1 MVACFLYLILSY
13 DFMSNSYWESFKE
26 QNKDSWHFDPSA
38 KSEDFV
44 YVGRLKT
51 DFKPLLDLM
60 SDDKN
65 YKKYVIVEKIKEY
78 GVLSDRIKAF
88 NEWGYN
94 ENNTRSLQITDSEF
108 PEIFEP
114 YKKFAGFGDC
124 KVVALKQY
132 PGQFLPWHED
142 TYVGFRQEFNVP
154 DDVQITRYS
163 LFLEDWNWGHYF
175 TAGNNVMH
183 QWKQGDILEL
193 KPRMHHATCNAGM
206 IPKLTMTI
214 TGTITEE
221 FLRKKEAG
229 IFEY

>member
-1 MVACFLYLILSY
+1 
-13 DFMSNSYWESFKE
+13 MSNSYWESFKE

-65 YKKYVIVEKIKEY
+65 YKKYVIVEEIKEH

-114 YKKFAGFGDC
+114 YKKFAGFGEC

-132 PGQFLPWHED
+132 PGQFLPWHQD
-142 TYVGFRQEFNVP
+142 TYVGFKKEFNVP
-154 DDVQITRYS
+154 DDVKVTRYS

-175 TAGNNVMH
+175 AVGNNVIH
-183 QWKQGDILEL
+183 QWKQGDFLEI
-193 KPRMHHATCNAGM
+193 KPSMHHVTCNAG
-206 IPKLTMTI
+206 ITPKLSMTI

-221 FLRKKEAG
+221 FLRRQKNKN
-229 IFEY
+229 FEIN

>member
-1 MVACFLYLILSY
+1 
-13 DFMSNSYWESFKE
+13 MSNSYWESFKE

-65 YKKYVIVEKIKEY
+65 YKKYVIVEKIKEH

-154 DDVQITRYS
+154 DNVKVTRYS

-214 TGTITEE
+214 TGTVTEE
-221 FLRKKEAG
+221 FLRKKESG
-229 IFEY
+229 TFEY

>member
-1 MVACFLYLILSY
+1 
-13 DFMSNSYWESFKE
+13 MSNSYWKSFKE
-26 QNKDSWHFDPSA
+26 KNKDVWHFDPSVE
-38 KSEDFV
+38 SEDFIHI
-44 YVGRLKT
+44 GRLKT
-51 DFKPLLDLM
+51 NFKPLLDLM

-65 YKKYVIVEKIKEY
+65 YKEYIIVEKIKEHA
-78 GVLSDRIKAF
+78 VLTDRIKAF
-88 NEWGYN
+88 KEWGFN
-94 ENNTRSLQITDSEF
+94 EHNTKSLQITDSEF

-154 DDVQITRYS
+154 DDVKVTRYS
-163 LFLEDWNWGHYF
+163 IFLEDWHWGHYF
-175 TAGNNVMH
+175 AGGNNIMH
-183 QWKQGDILEL
+183 LWKQGDIIEL
-193 KPRMHHATCNAGM
+193 KPKMHHTTCNSGI

-221 FLRKKEAG
+221 FLRKKEDR
-229 IFEY
+229 IFEYQ

>member
-1 MVACFLYLILSY
+1 
-13 DFMSNSYWESFKE
+13 MSNSYWESFKE
-26 QNKDSWHFDPSA
+26 QNKDLWHFDPSV
-38 KSEDFV
+38 KSEDFA

-51 DFKPLLDLM
+51 SFKPLLDLM

-65 YKKYVIVEKIKEY
+65 YKEYVIVDKIK
-78 GVLSDRIKAF
+78 GHDVLSDRIKAF
-88 NEWGYN
+88 NEWGFN
-94 ENNTRSLQITDSEF
+94 EHNTKSLQITDSEF

-114 YKKFAGFGDC
+114 YKKFAGFGNC

-142 TYVGFRQEFNVP
+142 TYVGFKKEFNVS
-154 DDVQITRYS
+154 DDAQITRYS
-163 LFLEDWNWGHYF
+163 LFLEDWHWGHYF
-175 TAGNNVMH
+175 GGGNNIMH
-183 QWKQGDILEL
+183 QWKQGDIIEL
-193 KPRMHHATCNAGM
+193 KPKMHHITCNAGM

-214 TGTITEE
+214 TGTVTEE